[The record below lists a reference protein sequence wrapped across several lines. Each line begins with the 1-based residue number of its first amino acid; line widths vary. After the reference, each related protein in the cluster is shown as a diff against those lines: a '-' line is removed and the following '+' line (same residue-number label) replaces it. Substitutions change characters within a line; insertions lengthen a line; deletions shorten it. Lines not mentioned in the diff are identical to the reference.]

1 MLIPGRYLDVDE
13 DAKEPPMPPRSGDT
27 TCADLVHDA
36 ALELAG
42 RAGDASD
49 RDRYLEV
56 AVRMGIA
63 LEARTTR
70 AIILAASPS
79 LVERSGRVRSLV
91 EMIEDEPGDDAS
103 RFRTAKLLMRAL
115 IWDPAHPSAARE
127 AVQRNREMIRY
138 QRQLIDRR
146 LDELRRCRTRFQ

>member
-1 MLIPGRYLDVDE
+1 
-13 DAKEPPMPPRSGDT
+13 MPPRTGDT
-27 TCADLVHDA
+27 TSADLVHDA

-56 AVRMGIA
+56 AVRLGVA

-70 AIILAASPS
+70 AIVLEASPH

-91 EMIEDEPGDDAS
+91 EMIEDEPGDEAS
-103 RFRTAKLLMRAL
+103 RFRTAQILMRAL
-115 IWDPAHPSAARE
+115 IWDPAHPSSALE
-127 AVQRNREMIRY
+127 SVQRNREMIRY
-138 QRQLIDRR
+138 HRQLIDRR